1 MCHGGDDGLWGP
13 EQSRARP
20 ASRTWRACRVFSI
33 STRKRAGGQVAELQI
48 SPCLQRLPVRRPIDH
63 WLDSGRSPR
72 PPTPASPATSPPT
85 GRWPGAYCC
94 RIRQHS
100 ARSVGAVSPCPAHE
114 MLPVASCSKS
124 TTILP
129 VRRVGGV
136 LCRRPYMSRMLWSGG
151 ARQESRLRNSW
162 GWRLGAVL
170 NSPGKHPFALDRRL
184 DAGSGGPAAR
194 REVEVGLFRR
204 VADRA
209 SEHRWVTDAG
219 RAPRGVAGGALV
231 MSPGVR
237 AGRR

>member
-1 MCHGGDDGLWGP
+1 MKLEIPRLMSDLPSHIGRYRIVDLLGRGGMGLVYL
-13 EQSRARP
+13 ARDP
-20 ASRTWRACRVFSI
+20 AI
-33 STRKRAGGQVAELQI
+33 N
-48 SPCLQRLPVRRPIDH
+48 
-63 WLDSGRSPR
+63 
-72 PPTPASPATSPPT
+72 
-85 GRWPGAYCC
+85 
-94 RIRQHS
+94 
-100 ARSVGAVSPCPAHE
+100 RSVVIKVTRTDDAAFRRRFLREARAAGCLSHDAIV
-114 MLPVASCSKS
+114 
-124 TTILP
+124 TIFDAGECEGKP
-129 VRRVGGV
+129 FIVMEYVEGRTVGQ
-136 LCRRPYMSRMLWSGG
+136 M
-151 ARQESRLRNSW
+151 SRLRNSW

>member
-1 MCHGGDDGLWGP
+1 MFVDGQP
-13 EQSRARP
+13 YRRRPDPNQSRARQMRFS
-20 ASRTWRACRVFSI
+20 SRTISWTAVYHRSGMKSRKICVCTTRAVAADAGRRESGERIDGRGSETERPRRAKRGRRSAAQRVEAAEEI
-33 STRKRAGGQVAELQI
+33 GREVVPGACPARAGCGTT
-48 SPCLQRLPVRRPIDH
+48 
-63 WLDSGRSPR
+63 PR
-72 PPTPASPATSPPT
+72 NGS
-85 GRWPGAYCC
+85 
-94 RIRQHS
+94 H
-100 ARSVGAVSPCPAHE
+100 
-114 MLPVASCSKS
+114 M
-124 TTILP
+124 
-129 VRRVGGV
+129 
-136 LCRRPYMSRMLWSGG
+136 
-151 ARQESRLRNSW
+151 SRLRNSW

>member
-94 RIRQHS
+94 RIRLGLSVLS
-100 ARSVGAVSPCPAHE
+100 ARARRTRCYPWRR
-114 MLPVASCSKS
+114 
-124 TTILP
+124 
-129 VRRVGGV
+129 VRRVQRSCLWDVWAAFCAVQGGV
-136 LCRRPYMSRMLWSGG
+136 GNAPRRGCSQPPSVSCAFSMPP
-151 ARQESRLRNSW
+151 ARSIGRPAPAGL
-162 GWRLGAVL
+162 A
-170 NSPGKHPFALDRRL
+170 AC
-184 DAGSGGPAAR
+184 GSGSGLAAGAQAGVGMLMSSPAY
-194 REVEVGLFRR
+194 G
-204 VADRA
+204 
-209 SEHRWVTDAG
+209 SSG
-219 RAPRGVAGGALV
+219 RGVSVA
-231 MSPGVR
+231 SS
-237 AGRR
+237 